1 MHELNKKY
9 NLKEALIATDI
20 CFDENIHNGIV
31 DARNTAEL
39 FVKME
44 KELELKLNKYYQFA
58 KTGVSNEPEEK
69 STLGDLFPWLSTLYA
84 TA

>member
-1 MHELNKKY
+1 
-9 NLKEALIATDI
+9 
-20 CFDENIHNGIV
+20 
-31 DARNTAEL
+31 
-39 FVKME
+39 ME
-44 KELELKLNKYYQFA
+44 KEPELKLNKYYQFA